1 MSGTPNKR
9 PHEDGGN
16 GGGSNHSYSS
26 APKYSHDDSGAFP
39 KVMSSG
45 TPEYH
50 ASFDVG
56 QNARMPKIQ
65 RTESSRDADR
75 RSPVLPMYRVS
86 SCPVVSHPD
95 HSVASENRLE
105 PKEINKDVKVENR
118 DAKSELRE
126 LYQGAKS
133 DKDDRFENRADD
145 GKDIKNSRDTYP
157 EYKGDV
163 KADKDRFS
171 GVSWKD
177 SKEQNRGKRYPDLPV
192 PVGNMDPWHASRTH
206 GAAEIG
212 KEVSNSENRD
222 FAKVREAVAENKMD
236 LKGDDKYKD
245 KERKRKEGKHREW
258 GDRDKERNDCR
269 NNLQL
274 GNSTSDNKELLKEER
289 ESERWEKE
297 RNDLSK
303 DKDRPKD
310 WEKDHVKREVWN
322 GVEREVLQSEKEVID
337 VPGKTNEPENS
348 TVEQKK
354 QKDHDNWKNT
364 DRDGSERRKERDT
377 DLEGERPEKRVR
389 CHDKEPEEGDLD
401 TEGGGERE
409 RESFNYGVQ
418 QRKRMSRPRGSP
430 MANRDPRFRSHTH
443 ENEGSQV
450 KHDVSAVNYRVGEC
464 MPELIKLW
472 KEYESSKADGASDS
486 SPSDPTLEIRIPAEH
501 VSATNRQ
508 VRGGQ
513 LWGTDIYTNDSDL
526 VAVLMHTGYC
536 RTTASPLLPTITEL
550 RATIRVLPPQNCYI
564 STLRNNVRSRAWG
577 AAVGCSYR
585 IERCSVVKKGGGTID
600 LEPCLTHSSTLEPTL
615 APVAVERTMTTRA
628 AASNALRQ
636 QRFVREVTI
645 QFNLCNEPWLKYSIS
660 VVADKGLKKA
670 LFTSSRLKKGEVLYL
685 ETHSKRY
692 ELCFSGEKMVK
703 ATTSQMLEMDVDK
716 PQTYNLHMANGEK
729 NGVNGENTMV
739 DMFRLSRCKKPLP
752 QKLMQSVGIPLPL
765 EHVEVLE
772 ENLEWENIQWS
783 QTGVWIAGK
792 EYPLTRAHF
801 LSPN

>member
-39 KVMSSG
+39 KVVSSG

-56 QNARMPKIQ
+56 QNARLPMIQ

-86 SCPVVSHPD
+86 SCPIVSHPD
-95 HSVASENRLE
+95 HSVASENRLVE
-105 PKEINKDVKVENR
+105 PKENNKEVKVENR

-126 LYQGAKS
+126 LYQGAK
-133 DKDDRFENRADD
+133 AGD
-145 GKDIKNSRDTYP
+145 GKDNKHDRDAYT

-163 KADKDRFS
+163 KADKDRF

-177 SKEQNRGKRYPDLPV
+177 SKEQNRGKRYTDL
-192 PVGNMDPWHASRTH
+192 PVGNMDPWHASRAH

-245 KERKRKEGKHREW
+245 KDRKRKEGKHREW
-258 GDRDKERNDCR
+258 GERDKERNDCR

-274 GNSTSDNKELLKEER
+274 GNSSLDNKESLKQEK

-297 RNDLSK
+297 RNDLTK

-310 WEKDHVKREVWN
+310 WEKDHVK
-322 GVEREVLQSEKEVID
+322 REVLQSEKEVID

-364 DRDGSERRKERDT
+364 DGDGSERRKERDI
-377 DLEGERPEKRVR
+377 DLEGERGEKRGR
-389 CHDKEPEEGDLD
+389 CHDKESEEGDLD

-409 RESFNYGVQ
+409 REAFNYGVQ

-443 ENEGSQV
+443 ENEGNVSIFFTV

-464 MPELIKLW
+464 MQELIKLW
-472 KEYESSKADGASDS
+472 KEYESSQADKASDS

-660 VVADKGLKKA
+660 VVADKGLKKT
-670 LFTSSRLKKGEVLYL
+670 LFTSSRLKRGEVLYL

-692 ELCFSGEKMVK
+692 ELCFCGEKMVK
-703 ATTSQMLEMDVDK
+703 ATTSQMHEMDVDK
-716 PQTYNLHMANGEK
+716 PQTYNVNLENGGK

-752 QKLMQSVGIPLPL
+752 QKLMQSLGIPLPL

>member
-16 GGGSNHSYSS
+16 GGSSNHSYSS
-26 APKYSHDDSGAFP
+26 APKYSLDDSVAFP

-105 PKEINKDVKVENR
+105 PKEINKEVKVENR
-118 DAKSELRE
+118 DAKSELRD
-126 LYQGAKS
+126 LYQGAKA

-145 GKDIKNSRDTYP
+145 GKDIKHNRDTYP
-157 EYKGDV
+157 EYKGDL

-192 PVGNMDPWHASRTH
+192 GNMDPWHASRTH
-206 GAAEIG
+206 GAAEVG

-236 LKGDDKYKD
+236 LKGEDKYKD
-245 KERKRKEGKHREW
+245 KDRKRKEGKHREW
-258 GDRDKERNDCR
+258 GERDKERNECR

-322 GVEREVLQSEKEVID
+322 GAEREVLLSEKEVID

-348 TVEQKK
+348 SVEQKK
-354 QKDHDNWKNT
+354 QKDHDSWKNT
-364 DRDGSERRKERDT
+364 DRDGSDRRKERDT
-377 DLEGERPEKRVR
+377 DLEGERSEKRGR
-389 CHDKEPEEGDLD
+389 CHDKESDEGDLD

-409 RESFNYGVQ
+409 REAFNYGIQ

-450 KHDVSAVNYRVGEC
+450 KHDVSAVNYKVGEC
-464 MPELIKLW
+464 MQELIKIW

-564 STLRNNVRSRAWG
+564 SSLRNNVRSRAWG
-577 AAVGCSYR
+577 SAVGCSYR

-692 ELCFSGEKMVK
+692 ELCFSGEKMIK
-703 ATTSQMLEMDVDK
+703 ATTSQMHEMDVDK
-716 PQTYNLHMANGEK
+716 PQTYNVHLANGEK

-739 DMFRLSRCKKPLP
+739 DMFRFSRCKKPLP